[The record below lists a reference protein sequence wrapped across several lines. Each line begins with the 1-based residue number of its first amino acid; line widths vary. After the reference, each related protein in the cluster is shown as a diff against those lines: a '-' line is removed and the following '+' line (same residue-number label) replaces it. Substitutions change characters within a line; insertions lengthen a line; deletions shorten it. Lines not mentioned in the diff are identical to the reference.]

1 MSGVLKYCA
10 LAKPSAYEI
19 VRRQTTFWDLRQD
32 GKVVRIHF
40 AGKEEFG
47 FVEPCAPSFSVVEEH
62 ALLIDYQY
70 AWESIYLAGAVATFD
85 QVLGHLVQAIEA
97 RVEGWRSA
105 THYFNTFGARRILRD
120 GYGQL
125 VHAPPPIAETCQA
138 LLRGAEAQFTS
149 LPSGPSRW
157 PRQAFIAGRNF
168 VVAKSFRIE
177 DVT

>member
-1 MSGVLKYCA
+1 MSGVRKYCA
-10 LAKPSAYEI
+10 LAKWTAYEI

-32 GKVVRIHF
+32 GRVVRIHF

-47 FVEPCAPSFSVVEEH
+47 FVEPCVPSFSVVEKH
-62 ALLIDYQY
+62 ALLIDYKY

-85 QVLGHLVQAIEA
+85 QVLRHLVQAIEA

-105 THYFNTFGARRILRD
+105 THYLNAFGAQRILRD

-125 VHAPPPIAETCQA
+125 IDAPLPVAETCRA
-138 LLRGAEAQFTS
+138 VLRGAEARFTS
-149 LPSGPSRW
+149 LPGQPCRW
-157 PRQAFIAGRNF
+157 PRQAFIAGRNY